1 MAQEPAG
8 DGWLEISAVLRA
20 DQLGPVEERLLEA
33 GALAVT
39 LQDAADAPVLEPAP
53 GETPLWPRLS
63 VTGLFAADRDPLALL
78 AELHAAAPGIEWHS
92 AALADRAWAREWLRD
107 FKPLRFGRRLAVVP
121 HGQDAPAD
129 TVVVRLDPGL
139 AFGTGTH
146 PTTALCLEWLD
157 SLARPQRSAGSS
169 GRAPIEGARVLDYG
183 CGSGILAIAALHLG
197 ASAAVAVDLDPQAL
211 LATRDNA
218 AANGVAD
225 RLTTCAPAELAAVL
239 GERKADILVANI
251 LAGPLRALMPE
262 FARRLAAG
270 GAIAL
275 SGILE
280 DQAAALAA
288 EAKPWFRLETPVSS
302 DGWTRLAGHRKSAS

>member
-146 PTTALCLEWLD
+146 PTTALCLTELD
-157 SLARPQRSAGSS
+157 GMSLDGCT
-169 GRAPIEGARVLDYG
+169 VVDYG
-183 CGSGILAIAALHLG
+183 CGSGILAVAALKLG
-197 ASAAVAVDLDPQAL
+197 AARALGVDNDPQAL
-211 LATRDNA
+211 AASRDN
-218 AANGVAD
+218 
-225 RLTTCAPAELAAVL
+225 CARNHLAASAL
-239 GERKADILVANI
+239 DIALPGAEAIEPWRKQADLVVANI
-251 LAGPLRALMPE
+251 LAGPLM
-262 FARRLAAG
+262 
-270 GAIAL
+270 AL
-275 SGILE
+275 SGTLLGLLKPGGTLLLSGLLNT
-280 DQAAALAA
+280 QAAEL
-288 EAKPWFRLETPVSS
+288 SS
-302 DGWTRLAGHRKSAS
+302 HYRDRIELSVVGEREDWVCLRGTLS

>member
-1 MAQEPAG
+1 MAETG
-8 DGWLEISAVLRA
+8 KSRGWLQISAVLRPE
-20 DQLGPVEERLLEA
+20 QLAPVEERLLAA

-53 GETPLWPRLS
+53 GEMPLWPQLS

-78 AELHAAAPGIEWHS
+78 AELHAAAPGVEWHS

-107 FKPLRFGRRLAVVP
+107 FKPLRFGERLAVVP
-121 HGQDAPAD
+121 HGQEAPANA
-129 TVVVRLDPGL
+129 VVVRLDPGL

-146 PTTALCLEWLD
+146 PTTALCLQWLD
-157 SLARPQRSAGSS
+157 GLARP
-169 GRAPIEGARVLDYG
+169 APQGAVNAPLEGACVLDYG
-183 CGSGILAIAALHLG
+183 CGSGILAIAALRLG
-197 ASAAVAVDLDPQAL
+197 ASTAVAVDLDPQAL

-218 AANGVAD
+218 AANGVGD
-225 RLTTCAPAELAAVL
+225 RLTTCPPAELAAVL
-239 GERKADILVANI
+239 GEQKADILVANI
-251 LAGPLRALMPE
+251 LAGPLQALMPE
-262 FARRLAAG
+262 FADRLAAG

-288 EAKPWFRLETPVSS
+288 AAEPWFRLEAPVSS
-302 DGWTRLAGHRKSAS
+302 NGWTRLAGHRKNAR